1 MILLTGG
8 TGYIGGAIKAHLEA
22 RGKSVDAPKRWQ
34 MDVTD
39 EWQIRH
45 FCEAKTFDAAILAHG
60 QYGHIGTIKSA
71 SRPQWAR
78 AFETNVLGCVS
89 VIHHAK
95 IAGPIIIFGGA
106 KGGRVPFLERSSY
119 AASKAAINV
128 IVQTGAAEGL
138 KIYGIAPGAQ
148 PSKMQDALFVSSA
161 SAEVKSEVKQS
172 LLRSPGLAGIFKI
185 VDAIL
190 EGRAE
195 PGFFYSA
202 GEWGE

>member
-8 TGYIGGAIKAHLEA
+8 TGYIGAAIKAHLEA
-22 RGKSVDAPKRWQ
+22 QGKEINAPKRWQ
-34 MDVTD
+34 LDVTD
-39 EWQIRH
+39 EFQIKH
-45 FCEAKTFDAAILAHG
+45 FCDSKKFDAAILAHG
-60 QYGHIGTIKSA
+60 QYGYIGTLRSA

-78 AFETNVLGCVS
+78 AFETNVLGCIS
-89 VIHHAK
+89 IIHRAA
-95 IAGPIIIFGGA
+95 INGPIIVFGGA
-106 KGGRVPFLERSSY
+106 KGGRVPFPERSSY

-128 IVQTGAAEGL
+128 LVQTGAAEGL

-148 PSKMQDALFVSSA
+148 PSKMQDALFLSTA
-161 SAEVKSEVKQS
+161 SGEVKSEVKQS
-172 LLRSPGLAGIFKI
+172 LLRSPGLANIFKI

-190 EGRAE
+190 DGRAE